1 MFNQDK
7 TSVINTATNRVP
19 QQPAMDFPFGQ
30 TNPMSAT
37 QDADQFYSDQTP
49 PQDLNQPPNL
59 TKQQDLGKQSEPRQ
73 QDLGKQSES
82 RQQQQQQQQPQ
93 PQTAT
98 QNQRQPKLPTQYKPI
113 PEELIVEW
121 SAPNRPFKKRNRQFY
136 STVAII
142 VLLISLILFFAGQ
155 VLPIAVVIS
164 VAFMVYVLYSIPP
177 GVANNKI
184 TTFGVRTD
192 EMIYYWDEL
201 SRFWFEKQL
210 DQDMLLFEL
219 NHFPWRVILLIKS
232 DEKNNFREL
241 LGEVLLEQKPPDT
254 QIDTWAN
261 WLKEK
266 LPLE

>member
-1 MFNQDK
+1 MFNQDQ
-7 TSVINTATNRVP
+7 TSAINTAQNRMP
-19 QQPAMDFPFGQ
+19 QQPAMDFQFGQ
-30 TNPMSAT
+30 ENPQNASQNMAQFAAT
-37 QDADQFYSDQTP
+37 PVQQQGLDQSQFAN
-49 PQDLNQPPNL
+49 NQPG
-59 TKQQDLGKQSEPRQ
+59 QQNFDTAAVMNNQL
-73 QDLGKQSES
+73 
-82 RQQQQQQQQPQ
+82 QQQNAP
-93 PQTAT
+93 AG
-98 QNQRQPKLPTQYKPI
+98 QNQRQPQLPTQYKPI
-113 PEELIVEW
+113 PEEVIVEW
-121 SAPNRPFKKRNRQFY
+121 TAPNRPFKKRNRQFY

-219 NHFPWRVILLIKS
+219 NRFPWRVILLIKS
-232 DEKNNFREL
+232 DEKADFKEL
-241 LGEVLLEQKPPDT
+241 LSEVLLEQKPPDT
-254 QIDTWAN
+254 QIDKWAN